1 MNDSILDLW
10 LQVFLLWM
18 MLSFVQQIGLRADK
32 EGGSDD
38 FVSKHGAG
46 TGQRDSGRVRILH
59 VVQITADFRSTGS
72 MENPARFQGFGALTG
87 RTGE

>member
-18 MLSFVQQIGLRADK
+18 ILSFVQQIGLRADK

-38 FVSKHGAG
+38 FYIEQRYKNIIIVQTLTISK
-46 TGQRDSGRVRILH
+46 DSKIALK
-59 VVQITADFRSTGS
+59 QIFS
-72 MENPARFQGFGALTG
+72 FLALSG
-87 RTGE
+87 LPRKRNS